1 MSMDKS
7 PDKLLEKDLAA
18 LEMILRQQLT
28 LHEQMLVTLA
38 DKKAALVR
46 ADHEKLT
53 GLLQQENRHVQAIS
67 ELEKQRLTLVGDLT
81 LKIDPRAAAPLRL
94 PELAMRLPEPARGRL
109 MVLRE
114 QVRQRM
120 ERVREEA
127 GLARR
132 VTESLVR
139 HMHGLVQ
146 SIGSA
151 VTGIGTYNRAGAPPQ
166 AALAISTFNTTA

>member
-1 MSMDKS
+1 MDKTL
-7 PDKLLEKDLAA
+7 DKAMEKSVATLEA
-18 LEMILRQQLT
+18 ILREQLA
-28 LHEQMLVTLA
+28 LHEQMLTTLV

-46 ADHEKLT
+46 ADHGKVT
-53 GLLQQENRHVQAIS
+53 ALLQQENNHIQAIS
-67 ELEKQRLTLVGDLT
+67 ELEKKRLALVGDLT
-81 LKIDPRAAAPLRL
+81 LRVEPTAAAPLRL
-94 PELAMRLPEPARGRL
+94 PELAQRLPEPARGRL
-109 MVLRE
+109 LVLRE

-132 VTESLVR
+132 ATESLVR

-151 VTGIGTYNRAGAPPQ
+151 VTGIGTYSRAGAPPR